1 MPKISNFTKSKVNW
15 KKYIFF
21 NLLCFFLFNHKIRK
35 IKPNQNLLMLSYLK
49 WNLIDLESNSVILL
63 TSSGIWYELIINEL
77 TYARLLNEKE
87 TEIYVYHHITENSQ
101 SLFGFLEK
109 EEKELFKE
117 LIKVSGI
124 GWKVANNILSLG
136 IDKLIQAVKMEDEA
150 TITSIPGIGKKM
162 ASKMI
167 LELKDKDIFK
177 YSNIEIKKEWKT
189 SRKIESSLQT
199 TVIES
204 LTNMWYKKQDIEK
217 VLQELPET
225 ITSVGEIIPFVIRNI
240 N

>member
-1 MPKISNFTKSKVNW
+1 
-15 KKYIFF
+15 
-21 NLLCFFLFNHKIRK
+21 
-35 IKPNQNLLMLSYLK
+35 MLSYLK
-49 WNLIDLESNSVILL
+49 GNLIDLESNSVIVL
-63 TSSGIWYELIINEL
+63 TASGIGYELIINEL

-124 GWKVANNILSLG
+124 GGKVANNILSLG
-136 IDKLIQAVKMEDEA
+136 IDKLIQAVKMEDEV

-177 YSNIEIKKEWKT
+177 HANLEIKKEGKT
-189 SRKIESSLQT
+189 TRKIESSLGS

-204 LTNMWYKKQDIEK
+204 LTNMGYKKQDIER
-217 VLQELPET
+217 VLQVLPENM
-225 ITSVGEIIPFVIRNI
+225 TSVSEIIPFVIKNI
-240 N
+240 G

>member
-1 MPKISNFTKSKVNW
+1 
-15 KKYIFF
+15 
-21 NLLCFFLFNHKIRK
+21 
-35 IKPNQNLLMLSYLK
+35 MLSYLK
-49 WNLIDLESNSVILL
+49 WNLIDLESNSVIVL
-63 TSSGIWYELIINEL
+63 TNSGIWYELIINEL

-117 LIKVSGI
+117 LIKVSWI

-136 IDKLIQAVKMEDEA
+136 IDKLIQAVKMEDEV
-150 TITSIPGIGKKM
+150 TITSIPGIWKKM

-177 YSNIEIKKEWKT
+177 HANLEIKKEWKT
-189 SRKIESSLQT
+189 SRKIESSLGSK
-199 TVIES
+199 VIES
-204 LTNMWYKKQDIEK
+204 LTNMWYKKQDIER
-217 VLQELPET
+217 VLQELPENM
-225 ITSVGEIIPFVIRNI
+225 TSVSEIIPFVIRNI
-240 N
+240 G

>member
-1 MPKISNFTKSKVNW
+1 
-15 KKYIFF
+15 
-21 NLLCFFLFNHKIRK
+21 
-35 IKPNQNLLMLSYLK
+35 MLSYLK
-49 WNLIDLESNSVILL
+49 WNLIDLESNSVIVL
-63 TSSGIWYELIINEL
+63 TNSGIWYELIINEL

-117 LIKVSGI
+117 LIKVSWI

-136 IDKLIQAVKMEDEA
+136 IDKLIQAIKMEDEA

-177 YSNIEIKKEWKT
+177 HANLEIKREWKT
-189 SRKIESSLQT
+189 LRKIESSLQT

-217 VLQELPET
+217 VLQELPENLV
-225 ITSVGEIIPFVIRNI
+225 SVSEIIPFVIRNI
-240 N
+240 S

>member
-1 MPKISNFTKSKVNW
+1 
-15 KKYIFF
+15 
-21 NLLCFFLFNHKIRK
+21 
-35 IKPNQNLLMLSYLK
+35 MLSYLK
-49 WNLIDLESNSVILL
+49 WNLIDLESSSVIML
-63 TSSGIWYELIINEL
+63 TASGIWYELIINEL
-77 TYARLLNEKE
+77 THARLLNEKE

-124 GWKVANNILSLG
+124 GGKVANNILSIG
-136 IDKLIQAVKMEDEA
+136 IDKLIKAVKMEDEA
-150 TITSIPGIGKKM
+150 TITSIPWIGKKM
-162 ASKMI
+162 AAKMI
-167 LELKDKDIFK
+167 LELKDKDLFK
-177 YSNIEIKKEWKT
+177 HANLEIKKEWKA

-217 VLQELPET
+217 VLQEIPENM
-225 ITSVGEIIPFVIRNI
+225 TSVSEIIPFVIRNI
-240 N
+240 G

>member
-1 MPKISNFTKSKVNW
+1 
-15 KKYIFF
+15 
-21 NLLCFFLFNHKIRK
+21 
-35 IKPNQNLLMLSYLK
+35 MLSYLK
-49 WNLIDLESNSVILL
+49 WNIIDLESNSVIVL
-63 TSSGIWYELIINEL
+63 TISGIWYELIINEL
-77 TYARLLNEKE
+77 TYTRLLNEKE

-136 IDKLIQAVKMEDEA
+136 IDKLIQAVKMEDEV
-150 TITSIPGIGKKM
+150 TITSIPGIWKKM
-162 ASKMI
+162 AAKMI

-177 YSNIEIKKEWKT
+177 LANLEIKKEWKT
-189 SRKIESSLQT
+189 SRKIETSIQS

-204 LTNMWYKKQDIEK
+204 LTNMWYKKQDIER
-217 VLQELPET
+217 VLQDLPENM
-225 ITSVGEIIPFVIRNI
+225 TSVSEIIPFVIKNI
-240 N
+240 G

>member
-1 MPKISNFTKSKVNW
+1 
-15 KKYIFF
+15 
-21 NLLCFFLFNHKIRK
+21 
-35 IKPNQNLLMLSYLK
+35 MLSYLK
-49 WNLIDLESNSVILL
+49 WNLIDLESNSVIVL
-63 TSSGIWYELIINEL
+63 TASGIWHELIINEL

-117 LIKVSGI
+117 LIKVSWI
-124 GWKVANNILSLG
+124 WWKVANNILSLG
-136 IDKLIQAVKMEDEA
+136 IDKLIQAVKMEDEV
-150 TITSIPGIGKKM
+150 TITSIPGIWKKM

-177 YSNIEIKKEWKT
+177 HANIEIKKEWKT
-189 SRKIESSLQT
+189 ARKIESSLQS

-204 LTNMWYKKQDIEK
+204 LTNMWYKKQDIER
-217 VLQELPET
+217 VLQELPENMN
-225 ITSVGEIIPFVIRNI
+225 SVSEIIPFVIRNI
-240 N
+240 G